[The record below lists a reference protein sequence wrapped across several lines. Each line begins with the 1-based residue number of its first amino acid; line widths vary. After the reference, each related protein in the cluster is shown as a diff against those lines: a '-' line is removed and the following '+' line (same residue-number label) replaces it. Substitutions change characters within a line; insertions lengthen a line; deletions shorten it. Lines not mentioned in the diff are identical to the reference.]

1 MPDQIITL
9 ETTLCRMEEMLTA
22 ELDEETVMVD
32 IDKGTYCGLNG
43 CGTRIWALLSQPIT
57 VSNLCQQLTDEFDVS
72 STQCEQD
79 LIDFL
84 GALLDRNLVK
94 IVPHRPS

>member
-1 MPDQIITL
+1 MPDQIITP
-9 ETTLCRMEEMLTA
+9 ETTVCRVEGLLTA
-22 ELDEETVMVD
+22 DLNEETVMMD
-32 IDKGTYCGLNG
+32 IDKGSYYGLNG

-57 VSNLCQQLTDEFDVS
+57 VSDLCHQLTDEFAVS

-84 GALLDRNLVK
+84 RDLSARDMVK
-94 IVPHRPS
+94 IVSHAAS